1 MSPTVREILTIKD
14 RIKRLQKRLGL
25 VDDGIIGPATL
36 TRIEAVLDKCENA
49 PSAPPVPFNLECS
62 KAGLEVIVKFEISS
76 QAHYESKLNR
86 PTWPGGESGVTIGI
100 GYDLGFNTKTQIR
113 EDWRGRISDEN
124 LDRLAEAS
132 RVTGQNARAL
142 IAGLRDIKVP
152 YEAAKEVFFIRSLVR
167 FAKDTR
173 GIYPGIEK
181 LPADAQSMLLSLVFN
196 RGTKLT
202 GSTRVEMNQIVSLVK
217 SKNLKGIADQIRS
230 MKRLWVGKGLPGLLA
245 RRDIEANM
253 VENARLVYPPE
264 ELVRL

>member
-1 MSPTVREILTIKD
+1 MSPTVRAIQTIED

-25 VDDGIIGPATL
+25 VDDGIIGPVTL
-36 TRIEAVLDKCENA
+36 TRIEEVLDKCENA

-62 KAGLEVIVKFEISS
+62 KAGLEKIIRFEISS
-76 QAHYESKLNR
+76 QAHYESRLNR

-113 EDWRGRISDEN
+113 EDWGGRIPDDN
-124 LDRLAEAS
+124 LERLLAAS

-142 IAGLRDIKVP
+142 IAGLRDIKIP
-152 YEAAKEVFFIRSLVR
+152 YEAAKAVFFTRSLVR

-173 GIYPGIEK
+173 GIYPGSEK
-181 LPADAQSMLLSLVFN
+181 LPADAQSMLLSLVYN

-202 GSTRVEMNQIVSLVK
+202 GPARVEMNEIVKLVK
-217 SKNLKGIADQIRS
+217 NKNLKGIADQIRS
-230 MKRLWVGKGLPGLLA
+230 MKRLWIGKGLPGLLE
-245 RRDIEANM
+245 RRDIEADM
-253 VENARLVYPPE
+253 VENARLFYPAE